1 MELLSPK
8 RVQSFRAIR
17 EEEVWNLIE
26 FISSSEAEGLAIN
39 FTEKIVSLTNSI
51 TVRAVIG
58 KKCKYEKELISLIQ
72 ETFNRSGGFD
82 VPDLFPSL
90 KFLGFLTRTK
100 PALLKMH
107 RKTDNILND
116 IINDHKK
123 KRSATLARKCEESNP
138 DDMIDVLLKLKE
150 TSELELNITNNHIK
164 AVALVCQK
172 KKKKFMKFY

>member
-1 MELLSPK
+1 
-8 RVQSFRAIR
+8 
-17 EEEVWNLIE
+17 
-26 FISSSEAEGLAIN
+26 
-39 FTEKIVSLTNSI
+39 
-51 TVRAVIG
+51 
-58 KKCKYEKELISLIQ
+58 
-72 ETFNRSGGFD
+72 
-82 VPDLFPSL
+82 
-90 KFLGFLTRTK
+90 
-100 PALLKMH
+100 MH
-107 RKTDNILND
+107 RKTDHILND